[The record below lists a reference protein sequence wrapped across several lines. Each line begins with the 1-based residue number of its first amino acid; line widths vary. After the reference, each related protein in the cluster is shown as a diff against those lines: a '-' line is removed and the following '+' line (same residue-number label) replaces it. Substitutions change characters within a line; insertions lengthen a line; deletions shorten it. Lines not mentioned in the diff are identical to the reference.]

1 MAFLYII
8 VALAIQGSFTYANVT
23 DSEECVN
30 SGEIKNDI
38 PDVYYKTEGDDQVV
52 KDYSAGQKDWIDFF
66 LLPDA
71 NLYPTSSVAMM
82 SQATNSDKSVEEQLE
97 EIKEIAQKIT
107 LAIQSEM
114 ANLLTYA
121 INSCDKGEGEE
132 VEGKGEGEDNHLRR
146 RRSME
151 SPMAS
156 TELVTRLLKHIKS
169 NNEYQNIAIDK
180 MMTAQ
185 EIADKYGIEFSPDT
199 EILSDLAMA
208 ANHQAEEMN
217 SLLQESLEMKN
228 VTRKAET
235 AKVEALSTNKAQDN
249 DGYFSFTIQYPDQPA
264 PVNVQP
270 AVNHHHHADSYPSYN
285 YYYNYPETQIPAPP
299 TQSYYSSPPV
309 SKRPDFYDTVSYIP
323 QEYSYCAMEPMTSAS
338 TIIMPFEEILEPE
351 PELVGEELEDTV
363 SSKVYVD
370 RGDEPGSA
378 TVSHVMT
385 YTVGE
390 KSHFRTPAIERL
402 PQQMQYCFFLM

>member
-1 MAFLYII
+1 MALFHII

-23 DSEECVN
+23 DSEEFAN
-30 SGEIKNDI
+30 SGEVKNDI

-52 KDYSAGQKDWIDFF
+52 KDFSAGHKDWIDFF

-71 NLYPTSSVAMM
+71 HLYPTSSVAMM
-82 SQATNSDKSVEEQLE
+82 TQATNSEKSVEEQLE

-121 INSCDKGEGEE
+121 INSYDKGEGEE
-132 VEGKGEGEDNHLRR
+132 KSEDNHLRK
-146 RRSME
+146 RRSTE

-156 TELVTRLLKHIKS
+156 TQLVTRLLKHIKS

-199 EILSDLAMA
+199 EILSDLAIA

-228 VTRKAET
+228 VSHKVET
-235 AKVEALSTNKAQDN
+235 AKVEAPSTNTAQDN
-249 DGYFSFTIQYPDQPA
+249 EGYYTFSVQFPEQPA

-285 YYYNYPETQIPAPP
+285 YYYNYPETQIPPP
-299 TQSYYSSPPV
+299 PAQNYYSSPPV

-323 QEYSYCAMEPMTSAS
+323 QEYSYCSMEPITSAS

-351 PELVGEELEDTV
+351 PELVGEELEETV